1 MMAFQPV
8 AIDVK
13 QYPGDLYFPEAT
25 VHEPTDRSPR
35 DEHQAQLSEDTRRW
49 QLSDGVLL
57 GVLSS
62 LLLWSLIL
70 AGVHATLT

>member
-1 MMAFQPV
+1 M
-8 AIDVK
+8 D
-13 QYPGDLYFPEAT
+13 
-25 VHEPTDRSPR
+25 EPTDRRPDHHR
-35 DEHQAQLSEDTRRW
+35 MQPLSEDSRRW

-62 LLLWSLIL
+62 LLLWSLII

>member
-1 MMAFQPV
+1 M
-8 AIDVK
+8 K
-13 QYPGDLYFPEAT
+13 
-25 VHEPTDRSPR
+25 DRRHPQVIEES
-35 DEHQAQLSEDTRRW
+35 RRW
-49 QLSDGVLL
+49 QLSDGVLF

>member
-1 MMAFQPV
+1 M
-8 AIDVK
+8 
-13 QYPGDLYFPEAT
+13 
-25 VHEPTDRSPR
+25 HEPTDPSPR

>member
-1 MMAFQPV
+1 MAIAV
-8 AIDVK
+8 NGYLGDVF
-13 QYPGDLYFPEAT
+13 FPEAT
-25 VHEPTDRSPR
+25 VDEPTDRSPR
-35 DEHQAQLSEDTRRW
+35 EEHRAQHLSEDTRRW